1 MNWITKF
8 IKPKIESL
16 FKKKTADSDQAL
28 WTTCECKNLIYK
40 EDLQKNFNCCPKC
53 NVHHKLS
60 CVERFNIF
68 FDNKEFEIIE
78 TPLPKDDPLNFV
90 DNKKYADR
98 LKSARK
104 ITKQDDAVS
113 IATGKVENIQVTV
126 GAQDFRFIGGSFGA
140 ASGEAFIHGAQ
151 HAIDN
156 KNPFIF
162 YSCSGGQRLM
172 ESSIALMQMSR
183 TVLAVNELKK
193 NNIPFIVV
201 LTNPTTGGVTAS
213 WAMLGDI
220 LIAEPKA
227 TIGFAG
233 KRVIADTIRETLPAN
248 FQTAEWARDSGQID
262 LVVERQF
269 LRSAIGKLL
278 TVLLKKRETQVNTDS
293 SNVVTLDSSI
303 HKTSKALQQKN

>member
-8 IKPKIESL
+8 LKPKIASL
-16 FKKKTADSDQAL
+16 FKKKSAESDQVL
-28 WTTCECKNLIYK
+28 WTTCVCKNLIYK
-40 EDLQKNFNCCPKC
+40 EDLEKNYNCCPKC
-53 NVHHKLS
+53 GAHHKLS
-60 CVERFNIF
+60 CQERFKIF
-68 FDNKEFEIIE
+68 FDNKEYELIE

-90 DNKKYADR
+90 DNKKYTDR
-98 LKSARK
+98 LKLARK

-113 IATGKVENIQVTV
+113 IATGKVENIQVTI

-140 ASGEAFIHGAQ
+140 ASGEAFVHGAQ

-162 YSCSGGQRLM
+162 FSCSGGQRMM

-233 KRVIADTIRETLPAN
+233 RRVIQDTVRETLPEE
-248 FQTAEWARDSGQID
+248 FQTAEYVKDHGGID
-262 LVVERQF
+262 LVIERKF
-269 LRSAIGKLL
+269 LKSTIGTIL
-278 TVLLKKRETQVNTDS
+278 TVLLKKAETQVNTDNS
-293 SNVVTLDSSI
+293 DVVTLDRSLQKS
-303 HKTSKALQQKN
+303 SKAL

>member
-8 IKPKIESL
+8 IKPKIASL
-16 FKKKTADSDQAL
+16 FRKKTAGSEHVL

-40 EDLQKNFNCCPKC
+40 EDLQKNLNCCPKC
-53 NVHHKLS
+53 GAHHKLTCS
-60 CVERFNIF
+60 ERFETF
-68 FDNKEFEIIE
+68 FDNKEFNLIE
-78 TPLPKDDPLNFV
+78 TPLPKDDPINFI
-90 DNKKYADR
+90 DKKKYTDR

-104 ITKQDDAVS
+104 ITGQDDAVAIS
-113 IATGKVENIQVTV
+113 SGKVKNITVTV

-140 ASGEAFIHGAQ
+140 ASGEAFIHGIQ

-162 YSCSGGQRLM
+162 FSCSGGQRMM

-193 NNIPFIVV
+193 NSIPFIVV

-213 WAMLGDI
+213 WAMLGDV

-233 KRVIADTIRETLPAN
+233 RRVIQDTVRETLPEE
-248 FQTAEWARDSGQID
+248 FQTAEYVRDHGGLD
-262 LVVERQF
+262 LVVERKY
-269 LRSAIGKLL
+269 LRTTIGTLL
-278 TVLLKKRETQVNTDS
+278 TVLLKKGETQVNTDT
-293 SNVVTLDSSI
+293 SNVVTLDTLQKS
-303 HKTSKALQQKN
+303 TKAI